1 MKLVSYRARG
11 KERFG
16 VVSPDSVGIIDVSA
30 RIEGAET
37 LRDVLAQ
44 DRLKEVRDVTS
55 GAGPDDALDDVVLAL
70 PISAPQKILCAGRNY
85 RAYHEVAERRQLPEY
100 PSIFGRFASSF
111 SAHRQAILKP
121 KAGDELDYEGELVV
135 VMGKAGRHVSKE
147 RAFDYVAGY
156 TCMNEGTV
164 RDWMNKGTQNL
175 PAKNFYR
182 SGGLG
187 PFMVTTDEVPDPTRL
202 GIITRRNGR
211 VVQDGSTEQ
220 MIFDIPFLFAHI
232 SKFTRLEP
240 GDLIAT
246 GSPGG
251 SAVESTSPEWLH
263 DGDVIEIEIS
273 GIGRLENPIASE

>member
-1 MKLVSYRARG
+1 MAPRRCATS
-11 KERFG
+11 
-16 VVSPDSVGIIDVSA
+16 SH
-30 RIEGAET
+30 RIASKRCT
-37 LRDVLAQ
+37 
-44 DRLKEVRDVTS
+44 DVTS
-55 GAGPDDALDDVVLAL
+55 GAAPDDALDDVVLAL
-70 PISAPQKILCAGRNY
+70 PITEPQKILCAGRNY
-85 RAYHEVAERRQLPEY
+85 RAYHEVVEQQQMPDY

-121 KAGDELDYEGELVV
+121 KAGDQLDYEGELVV
-135 VMGKAGRHVSKE
+135 VIGKAGRHISEE

-187 PFMVTTDEVPDPTRL
+187 PFMVTADEVPDPTRL
-202 GIITRRNGR
+202 RIITRRNGR

-220 MIFDIPFLFAHI
+220 MIFDIPFLIAHI
-232 SKFTRLEP
+232 SKFTRIEP

-263 DGDVIEIEIS
+263 GGDVIEVEIS
-273 GIGRLENPIASE
+273 GIGTLENPIASE

>member
-1 MKLVSYRARG
+1 M
-11 KERFG
+11 
-16 VVSPDSVGIIDVSA
+16 
-30 RIEGAET
+30 
-37 LRDVLAQ
+37 
-44 DRLKEVRDVTS
+44 
-55 GAGPDDALDDVVLAL
+55 
-70 PISAPQKILCAGRNY
+70 
-85 RAYHEVAERRQLPEY
+85 
-100 PSIFGRFASSF
+100 
-111 SAHRQAILKP
+111 
-121 KAGDELDYEGELVV
+121 V

-187 PFMVTTDEVPDPTRL
+187 PFMVTTDEVPDPTHL

-220 MIFDIPFLFAHI
+220 MIFDIPFLIAHI

>member
-30 RIEGAET
+30 RIDGAET

-70 PISAPQKILCAGRNY
+70 PITAPQKILCAGRNY
-85 RAYHEVAERRQLPEY
+85 RAYHEVAEEQQMPEY

-111 SAHRQAILKP
+111 SAHRRPILKP
-121 KAGDELDYEGELVV
+121 KAGDQLDYEGELVV

-220 MIFDIPFLFAHI
+220 MIFDISFLIAHI

-263 DGDVIEIEIS
+263 DGDIIEVEIS
-273 GIGRLENPIASE
+273 GIGRLENPITSE